1 MREDGKLCKLIIGL
15 FSDYFK
21 WWGFAGVFGGFGGFL
36 FGNSLGIEYRKN
48 NGDGETPVG
57 AS

>member
-21 WWGFAGVFGGFGGFL
+21 WWGFAGVFGGFL